1 MFESAFVFG
10 FVFEFEFDV
19 RLFVARMFVFAVRMF
34 VVWLFVFVV
43 QARCLNIR
51 RPASAPS
58 CCANHHV
65 RRSEPV
71 SETCE

>member
-19 RLFVARMFVFAVRMF
+19 RLFVASVFVF
-34 VVWLFVFVV
+34 VVWMFVFVV